1 MSFILVTND
10 DGVDSPALPALV
22 RALQERWPVR
32 AVVPSRERSWIG
44 KAISRWEDIRVE
56 CVERE
61 GVEIYSVDG
70 FPADCTQLGVHSLF
84 EEKPDMVV
92 SGINVGFNHGLAFFL
107 SSGTVGGAAEGWIAG
122 LPAIAFSAGVSRG
135 HNAWAKKAW
144 SEESGPLWARMS
156 AIATEIVGDLRRV
169 GFPEEADLL
178 TVNIPEASDLGTPRV
193 VTTLAKV
200 GYDSLF
206 RRQSEGLYVHD
217 FSGGFSRVPELEGPD
232 LETDAAGSVSITPV
246 RLAHSVPL
254 SEPRR
259 RALERS

>member
-10 DGVDSPALPALV
+10 DGVDSPALPPLL
-22 RALQERWPVR
+22 RALGELAPVR

-56 CVERE
+56 RVERD
-61 GVEIYSVDG
+61 GLEIHSVDG

-84 EEKPDMVV
+84 EERPEMVV

-107 SSGTVGGAAEGWIAG
+107 SSGTVGAACEGWIAG
-122 LPAIAFSAGVSRG
+122 LPAIAISTGVRRG
-135 HNAWAKKAW
+135 HDAWAPKAW
-144 SEESGPLWARMS
+144 SEESGPLWERMS
-156 AIATEIVGDLRRV
+156 AIAADIVVDARRI
-169 GFPEEADLL
+169 GFPEDADLL
-178 TVNIPEASDLGTPRV
+178 NVNIPENADSSTPRV
-193 VTTLAKV
+193 VTTLAKA
-200 GYDSLF
+200 GYDNLF

-217 FSGGFSRVPELEGPD
+217 FSGGFSRVRELDGTD
-232 LETDAAGSVSITPV
+232 LETDTRGLVSITPV

-254 SEPRR
+254 PGTTR